1 MMLGASSSS
10 SSVGI
15 TEPEEARRRGVNA
28 YNTDLEMQ
36 RQTVPSLSPDT
47 RPLEGDPGDSH
58 PVFSPAFSYMIEYH
72 SSVYKD
78 FPGRGSHSSAEI
90 NESGAELGEKNAK
103 QFSSSNRN

>member
-1 MMLGASSSS
+1 MMLGASSS

-15 TEPEEARRRGVNA
+15 TEPEETRRRVNV

-36 RQTVPSLSPDT
+36 RQTLPSLSPNT
-47 RPLEGDPGDSH
+47 CPLEGDPGDSH

-90 NESGAELGEKNAK
+90 NESGVELAEKNAK